1 MNIRFAG
8 ECTTVGSESN
18 LIFLLSKI
26 GPPRKKP
33 KISKPGLVRK
43 VTKHAN
49 EPEKVEITIPAAKD
63 PYREIRI
70 ENKLEDDEGKEV
82 KLKPGDSVDVTIEA
96 DKQHTEH
103 PTEEDKFSVNRPNN
117 KNT

>member
-1 MNIRFAG
+1 VNIRFAG